1 MIVSAETLKRAGE
14 IIREIE
20 ALQSELNSLFSE
32 SPAARRVAKPV
43 KAGRPPGRP
52 PGRPAGRKR
61 RKMTPEGRAAIAAAA
76 KARWA
81 RYHAEQ
87 KKA

>member
-52 PGRPAGRKR
+52 AGRKR